1 MLINS
6 NGKIFKIMNNSIAP
20 KHPVHAL
27 LDEFFEKSEISDV
40 IAEFQCKNSSYSKW
54 MMYSDYCL
62 DDKTKANNVMT
73 FVLMPFVDE
82 AKYVEMQQKIHD
94 MQPYDIK
101 KSNTVNGDFLSYLKS
116 ESILIFSFVFDDRKH
131 FLAPSYDQCLQC
143 VKETLQAISRC
154 YEAWK
159 LTADNEE
166 VIKYY
171 DEGVKKIN
179 QQLESL
185 SGKNPNIKLLNDIL
199 ITAFLGAYVSA
210 KVLEK
215 LPIEIFGWFSDRD
228 KVISGKDNI
237 IVPIFNY
244 YQHNMLGGRQ
254 FRFCTFTHDDR
265 VEPFF
270 DDFNRIADV
279 VTGAIADYN
288 MEKNYVTSEKFN
300 TVFKDFLANKKQVLI
315 FRIYKI
321 DNNYHVGQIIM
332 KSGILQCLKDFCKK
346 VVLPLDCRYLSSRY
360 KSNHFL
366 P

>member
-1 MLINS
+1 MNDLIDL
-6 NGKIFKIMNNSIAP
+6 

-27 LDEFFEKSEISDV
+27 LDEFFENSEISDV
-40 IAEFQCKNSSYSKW
+40 IAEYQSKNSSYSKW

-73 FVLMPFVDE
+73 FVLMPFVNE

-94 MQPYDIK
+94 MQPSDIK
-101 KSNTVNGDFLSYLKS
+101 RSSTVNGDFLSYLKS
-116 ESILIFSFVFDDRKH
+116 ENVLTFSFVFDDRKH

-166 VIKYY
+166 VVKYY

-179 QQLESL
+179 QQLKSL

-237 IVPIFNY
+237 IVPIFNC

-288 MEKNYVTSEKFN
+288 MEKDYVTSEKFN
-300 TVFKDFLANKKQVLI
+300 TVLKNFIANNKQVLI
-315 FRIYKI
+315 FRFHKI
-321 DNNYHVGQIIM
+321 DDKYHVGHIIM
-332 KSGILQCLKDFCKK
+332 ESK
-346 VVLPLDCRYLSSRY
+346 
-360 KSNHFL
+360 
-366 P
+366 